1 MYCVRIAKYLPRMKV
16 ALALFDR
23 CIPWPNIGIDND
35 TKYVGVDVDNNPMIQ
50 RVTGECMMI

>member
-23 CIPWPNIGIDND
+23 CVPWPNIGIDND
-35 TKYVGVDVDNNPMIQ
+35 TKYAGVDDDNNPMI
-50 RVTGECMMI
+50 